1 MRGQDNNEK
10 LKAAG
15 FRILRADDYP
25 TPMIKEWVG
34 DLRWVTVCSYPT
46 KAARD
51 RQLQEMLGDPKII
64 TD

>member
-15 FRILRADDYP
+15 FRIIRTDDYP
-25 TPMIKEWVG
+25 GPRIKEWVRDG
-34 DLRWVTVCSYPT
+34 TWKTICKYET

-51 RQLQEMLGDPKII
+51 RQLQEMLKDPKII
-64 TD
+64 TG

>member
-25 TPMIKEWVG
+25 TPRIKEWVG
-34 DLRWVTVCSYPT
+34 DSRWVTVCKHPT

-51 RQLQEMLGDPKII
+51 RQLQEMLKNPKII
-64 TD
+64 T